1 LASVS
6 HVSGLTPW
14 PPVAEGPLERV
25 ALPGRSAYGPSWPLF
40 SPPAPA
46 TLASGIDPLA
56 SGCQGQGRRCPS
68 GLHEQN
74 DLCSAQSFPC
84 FASPFRLTFPCRAL
98 LASGETPWPL
108 FRVISPN
115 MTSGLSMGLA
125 VTPCHK
131 IHTMDLH
138 RRLQW
143 PSCTTFSVTV
153 LYPDPL
159 GVRVVYNSSPDIS
172 VI

>member
-1 LASVS
+1 MACNGPTDLSV
-6 HVSGLTPW
+6 TYND
-14 PPVAEGPLERV
+14 PVGVRV
-25 ALPGRSAYGPSWPLF
+25 AY
-40 SPPAPA
+40 
-46 TLASGIDPLA
+46 
-56 SGCQGQGRRCPS
+56 
-68 GLHEQN
+68 
-74 DLCSAQSFPC
+74 
-84 FASPFRLTFPCRAL
+84 
-98 LASGETPWPL
+98 
-108 FRVISPN
+108 SPN